1 MGAAWRQLKVML
13 RKNWLLKI
21 RHPFVTAAEILLPTI
36 VLLLLVAVRTKVDTQ
51 IHPVQPHIQKD
62 MFVEVGNGISPNF
75 QQVLQSLLDRGEYLA
90 FAPDTNETKLLID
103 VVSIKFPLLKLV
115 SRVYKDEVEL
125 ETYIRSDAYGT
136 CNQARNCSNPKI
148 KGAVVFYEQGPQ
160 SFDYSIRL
168 NHTWAFSGFPDVTT
182 IMDTNGP
189 FLNDLELGVSAV
201 PTMQYSFSGFLT
213 LQQMVDSFII
223 LIAQQ
228 SDFNFN
234 AENLELPLPGFYDNN
249 FSLKNPWTQFNPARI
264 RIAPF
269 PTREYTDDQ
278 FQSIIKR
285 VMGILYLL
293 GFLYPISRL
302 ISYSVYEKEQKIKE
316 GLYMMGLND
325 GIFHLSWFITYAL
338 QFAISSGILTACTMD
353 NLFKYSDKT
362 LVFAYFFVFG
372 LSAIMLS
379 FFISTFFK
387 RAKTAVA
394 VGTLAF
400 LGAFFPYYTVNE
412 EGVSIILKVIA
423 SLLSPTAF
431 ALGSINFAD
440 YERAHVGL
448 RWSNIWRVLP
458 REYGLRYP
466 WSFIFQKDF
475 WRKKKI
481 LKHCSSGFKVEISDK
496 NSESEGNLSGEYTSK
511 SGIEAISLE
520 MKQQELDGRCIQIRN
535 LHKVYATKKGDCCAV
550 NSLQLTL
557 YENQILALLGHNGA
571 GKSTTISML
580 VGLLP
585 PTSGDALV
593 FGKNIVSDIEDV
605 GHLFFNCSLTNG
617 LWWESMSWIR
627 VVGPLSINP
636 VNHFSQFGDGFG
648 ANGNHSTRCGWWIA
662 LTSSIWQHRNHL
674 IFQGKP
680 FDPYKVMDHA
690 IFLAWSWLKANDKDF
705 STSFNH
711 WSSNITNFDE
721 IRKVLG
727 VCPQHDILFPELT
740 VREHLELFATLK
752 GVEEHSL
759 DNAVINMADEVGLA
773 DKINSIV
780 RTLSGGMKRKL
791 SLGIALIGSSKVI
804 VLDEPTSGMDPYSMR
819 LTWQLIKKIKKGRI
833 ILLTTHSMDEADELG
848 DRIAIMANGSL
859 KCCGS
864 SLFLKHHYGVGYT
877 LTLVKSAPTASIAGD
892 IVYRHVPSAT
902 CVSEV
907 GTEISFRLP
916 MASSSAFERMFR
928 EIEGCMKKTVSNMEL
943 SGNGDKDSLGI
954 ESYGISVTTLEEVFL
969 RVAGCDYDEVECF
982 VENNHTHKSDSVAS
996 LPTNDHP
1003 STKISCL
1010 KFFGNYKKI
1019 FGFMTTMLGR
1029 ACGLIFATV
1038 ISFINFLGMQC
1049 CSCCFITRSTFWQ
1062 HSKALF
1068 IKRAISARRDHK
1080 TIIFQLMIPTLFLFI
1095 GLLFLKLKPHPD
1107 QQSLTLSTSHFNPLL
1122 SGGGGGGP
1130 IPFNLSLPIAEK
1142 VAQNVIGGWIQR
1154 FKPSSYR
1161 FPNSEKALADAVEA
1175 AGPTLGPAL
1184 LSMSEYLMSSFN
1196 ESYQSRYGAIVMD
1209 DQNNDGSLGYTV
1221 LHNCSCQHAAPTF
1234 INLMNSA
1241 ILRLATHDTN
1251 MTIQTRNHPLPTTQS
1266 QRLQRHDLDAFSAA
1280 VIVNIAFS
1288 FIPASF
1294 AVSIVKEREV
1304 KAKQQQLISG
1314 VSVLSYWASTFIWDF
1329 VSFLFPASFAIVLF
1343 YVFGLDQFVG
1353 GVSLLP
1359 TILMLLE
1366 YGLAIASSTY
1376 CLTFFFFD
1384 HTMAQNVV
1392 LLIHFFTGLILMVIS
1407 FIMGLMPSTMSA
1419 NSFLKNFFRISP
1431 GFCFADGLA
1440 SLALL
1445 RQGMKDKTSDGVFDW
1460 NVTGASICYLAVE
1473 SFSYFLLTLA
1483 LEMFPSLNLTSF
1495 MIKKWWGKINI
1506 FQHNNPYLE
1515 PLLESSSETVAMD
1528 FDEDVDVKTERN
1540 RVLSGSLDNSIIY
1553 LRNLRKVYFEEKHHG
1568 RKVAVDSL
1576 TFSVQEGECFGFLG
1590 TNGAGKTTTI
1600 SMLCGEECPSDGTAF
1615 IFGKDICSH
1624 PKAARRYIG
1633 YCPQFDALLEFLTVR
1648 EHLELYAR
1656 IKGVP
1661 DFAIDNVV
1669 MEKLTEFDLLK
1680 HANKPSFSLSGGN
1693 KRKLSVAIAMIG
1705 DPPIVILDEPSTG
1718 MDPIAKRFMWDVIS
1732 RISTRRGKTAVILTT
1747 HSMNEAQALCTRIG
1761 IMVGGRL
1768 RCIGSPQHLKTRFGN
1783 HLELEVKPTEVSSAD
1798 LQNLCQAIQ
1807 ERLLD
1812 VPSHPRSLLNDLEIC
1827 IGGTDSVPSGNTS
1840 IAEISLTREMIGL
1853 IGRWLDNEER
1863 VKTLISGT
1871 PVCDGASQ
1879 EQLSEQLFRD
1889 GGIPLPVFSEWWLSK
1904 QKFSEIDSFILSSF
1918 RGARCQGCNG
1928 LSIRYQLPYNEDFSL
1943 ADVFGLLERNR
1954 NRLGIAEYSI
1964 SQSTLETIFN
1974 HFAANP

>member
-1 MGAAWRQLKVML
+1 MATSSRQFKIML
-13 RKNWLLKI
+13 RKNFLLKI
-21 RHPFVTAAEILLPTI
+21 RHPFVTSAEILLPT
-36 VLLLLVAVRTKVDTQ
+36 VVMLLLIAVRTQVDTQ
-51 IHPVQPHIQKD
+51 IHPAQPHIQKD
-62 MFVEVGNGISPNF
+62 LFVEVGKGVSPNF
-75 QQVLQSLLDRGEYLA
+75 EQVLVSLLEKGESLA
-90 FAPDTNETKLLID
+90 FAPDTNETKLMID
-103 VVSIKFPLLKLV
+103 VMSTKFPLLKLV
-115 SRVYKDEVEL
+115 SVVYKDEVEL

-148 KGAVVFYEQGPQ
+148 KGAVVFHEQGPQ

-189 FLNDLELGVSAV
+189 FLNDLELGVSPV
-201 PTMQYSFSGFLT
+201 PTMQYSFSGFFT
-213 LQQMVDSFII
+213 LQQMVDSYIIFIS
-223 LIAQQ
+223 QQ
-228 SDFNFN
+228 SDLNSSIKS
-234 AENLELPLPGFYDNN
+234 EELPLPGFYDTD
-249 FSLKNPWTQFNPARI
+249 FSSRIPWTWFNPAHI

-278 FQSIIKR
+278 FQSIVKE

-302 ISYSVYEKEQKIKE
+302 ISYSVFEKEQKIKE
-316 GLYMMGLND
+316 GLYMMGLKD
-325 GIFHLSWFITYAL
+325 GIFHISWFITYAL
-338 QFAISSGILTACTMD
+338 QFAISSGIITACTMGS
-353 NLFKYSDKT
+353 LFKYSDKT
-362 LVFAYFFVFG
+362 LVFVYFFTFG
-372 LSAIMLS
+372 LSAITMS

-394 VGTLAF
+394 VGTLSF
-400 LGAFFPYYTVNE
+400 LGAFFPYYTVND
-412 EGVSIILKVIA
+412 EGVSMFLKVIA
-423 SLLSPTAF
+423 SFLSPVAF
-431 ALGSINFAD
+431 ALGSVNFAD

-448 RWSNIWRVLP
+448 RWSNIWRESSGVNFLICLLMMIFDTLLYCVIGLYFDKVLP

-466 WSFIFQKDF
+466 WTFPFQKDF
-475 WRKKKI
+475 WRKKKFV
-481 LKHCSSGFKVEISDK
+481 KHGSSSFEVKISGD
-496 NSESEGNLSGEYTSK
+496 NSESKGNLLGKDTSK
-511 SGIEAISLE
+511 SAIEAISID
-520 MKQQELDGRCIQIRN
+520 MKQQELDGRCIKIRN
-535 LHKVYATKKGDCCAV
+535 LHKVYSTKKGDCCAV
-550 NSLQLTL
+550 NSLHLTL

-593 FGKNIVSDIEDV
+593 FGKNIVSDI
-605 GHLFFNCSLTNG
+605 
-617 LWWESMSWIR
+617 
-627 VVGPLSINP
+627 
-636 VNHFSQFGDGFG
+636 
-648 ANGNHSTRCGWWIA
+648 
-662 LTSSIWQHRNHL
+662 
-674 IFQGKP
+674 
-680 FDPYKVMDHA
+680 
-690 IFLAWSWLKANDKDF
+690 
-705 STSFNH
+705 
-711 WSSNITNFDE
+711 DE
-721 IRKVLG
+721 IRKILG

-740 VREHLELFATLK
+740 VREHLELFAILK
-752 GVEEHSL
+752 GVEEDSL
-759 DNAVINMADEVGLA
+759 EGVVTSMADEVGLA
-773 DKINSIV
+773 DKISSVV
-780 RTLSGGMKRKL
+780 RALSGGMKRKL
-791 SLGIALIGSSKVI
+791 SLGIALIGNSKVI

-848 DRIAIMANGSL
+848 DRIAIMANGSIN
-859 KCCGS
+859 CCGS

-916 MASSSAFERMFR
+916 LASSPAFEGMFR
-928 EIEGCMKKTVSNMEL
+928 EIERCMKKSGSNVGL
-943 SGNGDKDSLGI
+943 SGSSDNDSLGI

-969 RVAGCDYDEVECF
+969 RVAGCDYNEAECLE
-982 VENNHTHKSDSVAS
+982 ENNHSLLSDSVAS
-996 LPTNDHP
+996 LASYDRP
-1003 STKISCL
+1003 SKTICYPEV
-1010 KFFGNYKKI
+1010 FGNYKI
-1019 FGFMTTMLGR
+1019 FGFLACMVGR
-1029 ACGLIFATV
+1029 VCGLIFAML

-1049 CSCCFITRSTFWQ
+1049 CSCGIITRSTFWQ

-1068 IKRAISARRDHK
+1068 IKKAITARRDTK
-1080 TIIFQLMIPTLFLFI
+1080 TIIFQLMIPAVFLFF

-1107 QQSLTLSTSHFNPLL
+1107 QQGLTLSTSYFNPLL
-1122 SGGGGGGP
+1122 SGGGGGCP

-1142 VAQNVIGGWIQR
+1142 VAQNVEGGWIQR
-1154 FKPSSYR
+1154 FKPSSYK
-1161 FPNSEKALADAVEA
+1161 FPNSESALADAVEA

-1184 LSMSEYLMSSFN
+1184 ISMSEYLMSSFN

-1221 LHNCSCQHAAPTF
+1221 LHNFSCQHAAPAF
-1234 INLMNSA
+1234 INLMNAA
-1241 ILRLATHDTN
+1241 ILRLATHDVN
-1251 MTIQTRNHPLPTTQS
+1251 MTIQTRNHPLPMTQS
-1266 QRLQRHDLDAFSAA
+1266 QRVQRHDLDAFSAA
-1280 VIVNIAFS
+1280 IIVNIAFS

-1304 KAKQQQLISG
+1304 KAKHQQLISG
-1314 VSVLSYWASTFIWDF
+1314 VSVLSYWTSTFIWDF
-1329 VSFLFPASFAIVLF
+1329 LSFLFPATFSIVLF
-1343 YVFGLDQFVG
+1343 YIFGLDQFTG

-1376 CLTFFFFD
+1376 CLTFFFYD

-1392 LLIHFFTGLILMVIS
+1392 LLVHFFTGLILMVIS
-1407 FIMGLMPSTMSA
+1407 FIMGLIPSTISA
-1419 NSFLKNFFRISP
+1419 NSLLKNFFRISP

-1460 NVTGASICYLAVE
+1460 NVTGAAICYLAVE
-1473 SFSYFLLTLA
+1473 SFIYFLLTLVLEIFPA
-1483 LEMFPSLNLTSF
+1483 LKFTPF
-1495 MIKKWWGKINI
+1495 MIKKWWENINI
-1506 FQHNNPYLE
+1506 FQHNTTYLE
-1515 PLLESSSETVAMD
+1515 PLLEPSSGNVD
-1528 FDEDVDVKTERN
+1528 KDLDEDVDVKTERN
-1540 RVLSGSLDNSIIY
+1540 RVLSGSVDNSIIY
-1553 LRNLRKVYFEEKHHG
+1553 LRNLRKVYSEEKYHEK
-1568 RKVAVDSL
+1568 KVAVDSL

-1590 TNGAGKTTTI
+1590 TNGAGKTTTL
-1600 SMLCGEECPSDGTAF
+1600 SMLCGEESPSDGTAF
-1615 IFGKDICSH
+1615 IFGKDICSN

-1633 YCPQFDALLEFLTVR
+1633 YCPQFDALLEYLTVK

-1661 DFAIDNVV
+1661 DCTIDNVV
-1669 MEKLTEFDLLK
+1669 MEKLLEFDLVK

-1783 HLELEVKPTEVSSAD
+1783 HLELEVKPTEVSSVD
-1798 LQNLCQAIQ
+1798 LHALCQAIQ
-1807 ERLLD
+1807 ERLFD
-1812 VPSHPRSLLNDLEIC
+1812 VPSYPRTLLNDLEIC
-1827 IGGTDSVPSGNTS
+1827 IGGTDSITSEDTS
-1840 IAEISLTREMIGL
+1840 IAEISLTREMIAL
-1853 IGRWLDNEER
+1853 IGLWLDNEER
-1863 VKTLISGT
+1863 IKTLISCT
-1871 PVCDGASQ
+1871 PVSDGASQ

-1918 RGARCQGCNG
+1918 RGARYQGCNG
-1928 LSIRYQLPYNEDFSL
+1928 LNIRYQLPYDEDLSL
-1943 ADVFGLLERNR
+1943 ADVFGVLEGNR

-1974 HFAANP
+1974 HFAAKS

>member
-1 MGAAWRQLKVML
+1 ML
-13 RKNWLLKI
+13 RDHCEVAASSHERWSKNACEVCPKDAKRFCI
-21 RHPFVTAAEILLPTI
+21 RRVTEEPRRKWWIVATI
-36 VLLLLVAVRTKVDTQ
+36 GGVDLVAPKVRTQ
-51 IHPVQPHIQKD
+51 
-62 MFVEVGNGISPNF
+62 E
-75 QQVLQSLLDRGEYLA
+75 
-90 FAPDTNETKLLID
+90 KLHQHH
-103 VVSIKFPLLKLV
+103 
-115 SRVYKDEVEL
+115 
-125 ETYIRSDAYGT
+125 
-136 CNQARNCSNPKI
+136 NWQWNCSNPKI

-448 RWSNIWRVLP
+448 RWSNIWRESSGVNFLACLLMMILDTLLYCATGLYFDKVLP

-593 FGKNIVSDIEDV
+593 FGKNIVSDI
-605 GHLFFNCSLTNG
+605 
-617 LWWESMSWIR
+617 
-627 VVGPLSINP
+627 
-636 VNHFSQFGDGFG
+636 
-648 ANGNHSTRCGWWIA
+648 
-662 LTSSIWQHRNHL
+662 
-674 IFQGKP
+674 
-680 FDPYKVMDHA
+680 
-690 IFLAWSWLKANDKDF
+690 
-705 STSFNH
+705 
-711 WSSNITNFDE
+711 DE

-1392 LLIHFFTGLILMVIS
+1392 LLIHFFSGLILMVIS

-1827 IGGTDSVPSGNTS
+1827 IGGTDSVTSGNTS

>member
-1 MGAAWRQLKVML
+1 MGTASRQLKVML

-21 RHPFVTAAEILLPTI
+21 RHPFVTAAEILLPTV
-36 VLLLLVAVRTKVDTQ
+36 VLLLLVAVRTQVDTQ
-51 IHPVQPHIQKD
+51 IHPAEPHIQKE
-62 MFVEVGNGISPNF
+62 MFVEVGKGISPNF
-75 QQVLQSLLDRGEYLA
+75 QQVLASLLEEGEYLA
-90 FAPDTNETKLLID
+90 FAPDTDETKLMID

-125 ETYIRSDAYGT
+125 ESYIRSDAYGT
-136 CNQARNCSNPKI
+136 CSQARNCSNPKI

-168 NHTWAFSGFPDVTT
+168 NHTWAFSGFPDVKT

-201 PTMQYSFSGFLT
+201 PTMQYSFSGFFT

-223 LIAQQ
+223 FIAQQ
-228 SDFNFN
+228 SGINSST
-234 AENLELPLPGFYDNN
+234 ERITLPLSGFYDTD
-249 FSLKNPWTQFNPARI
+249 FSLNATWNQFNPSHI
-264 RIAPF
+264 RVSPF

-278 FQSIIKR
+278 FQSIIKK

-293 GFLYPISRL
+293 GFLYPVSRL
-302 ISYSVYEKEQKIKE
+302 ISYSVFEKEQKIKE
-316 GLYMMGLND
+316 GLYMMGLKD

-338 QFAISSGILTACTMD
+338 QFAVSSGIITACTMD

-362 LVFAYFFVFG
+362 LVFAYFFIFG

-394 VGTLAF
+394 VGTLSF
-400 LGAFFPYYTVNE
+400 LGTFFPYYTVND
-412 EGVSIILKVIA
+412 EGVSMVLKVLA
-423 SLLSPTAF
+423 SILSPTAF
-431 ALGSINFAD
+431 ALGSVNFAD

-448 RWSNIWRVLP
+448 RWTNIWRESSGVNFSLCLLMMILDTLLYCAMGLYFDKVLP
-458 REYGLRYP
+458 REYGRRYP
-466 WSFIFQKDF
+466 WSFVFRRDF
-475 WRKKKI
+475 WRKNKTGKHRPSNFEVKI
-481 LKHCSSGFKVEISDK
+481 DGR
-496 NSESEGNLSGEYTSK
+496 NSESRPS
-511 SGIEAISLE
+511 IEAISLD

-535 LHKVYATKKGDCCAV
+535 LHKVYATRKGDCCAV

-557 YENQILALLGHNGA
+557 YEHQILALLGHNGA

-593 FGKNIVSDIEDV
+593 FGKNIVSDI
-605 GHLFFNCSLTNG
+605 
-617 LWWESMSWIR
+617 
-627 VVGPLSINP
+627 
-636 VNHFSQFGDGFG
+636 
-648 ANGNHSTRCGWWIA
+648 
-662 LTSSIWQHRNHL
+662 
-674 IFQGKP
+674 
-680 FDPYKVMDHA
+680 
-690 IFLAWSWLKANDKDF
+690 
-705 STSFNH
+705 
-711 WSSNITNFDE
+711 DE

-740 VREHLELFATLK
+740 VREHLEIFAILK
-752 GVEEHSL
+752 GVDEDSL
-759 DNAVINMADEVGLA
+759 EAVVTNMADEVGLA
-773 DKINSIV
+773 DKINSVV
-780 RTLSGGMKRKL
+780 RALSGGMKRKL
-791 SLGIALIGSSKVI
+791 SLGIALIGNSKVI
-804 VLDEPTSGMDPYSMR
+804 ILDEPTSGMDPYSMR
-819 LTWQLIKKIKKGRI
+819 LTWQLIKKFKKGRI

-877 LTLVKSAPTASIAGD
+877 LTLVKSAPTASIASD

-916 MASSSAFERMFR
+916 LASSSAFEGMFR
-928 EIEGCMKKTVSNMEL
+928 EIEGCMKKPLLNMEISG
-943 SGNGDKDSLGI
+943 SGNEDSLGI

-969 RVAGCDYDEVECF
+969 RVAGCDYDGVECF
-982 VENNHTHKSDSVAS
+982 EGNDHSLVSDSVALLGS
-996 LPTNDHP
+996 YDHP
-1003 STKISCL
+1003 STKKCFL
-1010 KFFGNYKKI
+1010 GNYKK
-1019 FGFMTTMLGR
+1019 FLGLISSIVAG
-1029 ACGLIFATV
+1029 ACGLIFAMV
-1038 ISFINFLGMQC
+1038 ISFINFVGMLC
-1049 CSCCFITRSTFWQ
+1049 CSCCLISRSTFWQ
-1062 HSKALF
+1062 HSRALF

-1080 TIIFQLMIPTLFLFI
+1080 TIIFQLIIPAVFLFI

-1107 QQSLTLSTSHFNPLL
+1107 QQGLILSTSYFNPLL
-1122 SGGGGGGP
+1122 TGGGGGGP

-1142 VAQNVIGGWIQR
+1142 VAQNVKGGWIQR
-1154 FKPSSYR
+1154 YKPSSYK
-1161 FPNSEKALADAVEA
+1161 FPNSGKALADAVEA

-1209 DQNNDGSLGYTV
+1209 DQNSDGSLGYTV

-1234 INLMNSA
+1234 INVMNSA
-1241 ILRLATHDTN
+1241 ILRLATGDTN
-1251 MTIQTRNHPLPTTQS
+1251 MTIQTRNHPLPMTQS
-1266 QRLQRHDLDAFSAA
+1266 QLVQRHDLDAFSAA
-1280 VIVNIAFS
+1280 IIVNIAFS

-1294 AVSIVKEREV
+1294 AVPIVKEREV
-1304 KAKQQQLISG
+1304 KAKHQQLISG
-1314 VSVLSYWASTFIWDF
+1314 VSVLSYWASTYIWDF
-1329 VSFLFPASFAIVLF
+1329 VSFLFPASFAIILF
-1343 YVFGLDQFVG
+1343 YIFGLDQFVG

-1359 TILMLLE
+1359 TTLMLLE
-1366 YGLAIASSTY
+1366 YGLAVASSTY

-1407 FIMGLMPSTMSA
+1407 FIMGLIPNTTTA
-1419 NSFLKNFFRISP
+1419 NTFLKNFFRISP

-1445 RQGMKDKTSDGVFDW
+1445 RQGMKDKTSDGIFDW
-1460 NVTGASICYLAVE
+1460 NVSGASICYLAVE
-1473 SFSYFLLTLA
+1473 SIGYFCLTLA
-1483 LEMFPSLNLTSF
+1483 LEVCPSLKLTPF
-1495 MIKKWWGKINI
+1495 MIKKWWQSLNI
-1506 FQHNNPYLE
+1506 FQRNTTYLE
-1515 PLLESSSETVAMD
+1515 PLLEPSMETVSMD

-1553 LRNLRKVYFEEKHHG
+1553 LRNLRKVYSEGKYLGE
-1568 RKVAVDSL
+1568 KVAVDSL

-1590 TNGAGKTTTI
+1590 TNGAGKTTTL
-1600 SMLCGEECPSDGTAF
+1600 SMLCGEESPSDGTAF

-1624 PKAARRYIG
+1624 PKAARQYIG
-1633 YCPQFDALLEFLTVR
+1633 YCPQFDALLEFLTVQ

-1661 DFAIDNVV
+1661 EYTIDNVV
-1669 MEKLTEFDLLK
+1669 KEKMVEFGLLK
-1680 HANKPSFSLSGGN
+1680 HANKPSFTLSGGN

-1747 HSMNEAQALCTRIG
+1747 HSMNEAQALCTRMG

-1798 LQNLCQAIQ
+1798 LQTLCQAIQ
-1807 ERLLD
+1807 ERVLY
-1812 VPSHPRSLLNDLEIC
+1812 VPSHPRSLLGDLEVC
-1827 IGGTDSVPSGNTS
+1827 IGATDSITAENSS
-1840 IAEISLTREMIGL
+1840 IAEISLTREMISL
-1853 IGRWLDNEER
+1853 IGRWLGNEER
-1863 VKTLISGT
+1863 VKTLISCT
-1871 PVCDGASQ
+1871 PVSDGASR

-1918 RGARCQGCNG
+1918 RGARWQGCNG
-1928 LSIRYQLPYNEDFSL
+1928 LNIRYQIPYEEGLSL
-1943 ADVFGLLERNR
+1943 ADVFGHLEGNR
-1954 NRLGIAEYSI
+1954 GRLGIAEYSI

-1974 HFAANP
+1974 HFAATS